1 MQNTNDINDITVEE
15 KIRKA
20 KNQYQKEWRS
30 KNKEKVKAINKRYWI
45 NRYNRITKGGE
56 DVE

>member
-1 MQNTNDINDITVEE
+1 MQNINDKKDITVEE